1 MYSIHAHFLLIPS
14 HKSHGGNW
22 WPRHLIDSVPGW
34 SERGTALGWQKLL
47 VNFPADPTANLWTL
61 PVKRIL
67 YRMLDIAMLYCWRG
81 IFDPVVEVILTNQR
95 CEWTLNMT
103 KWYQICATFRLA
115 LRFRVILT
123 SFCTICNMYI
133 DISTYIYIIRSIKFT
148 SFPASVHG
156 AYSFIAHL
164 HSDSSPVLVIGLL
177 EFFLTTPL

>member
-1 MYSIHAHFLLIPS
+1 MAKTLDRLCPRL
-14 HKSHGGNW
+14 KRTWDRPWVAKAAGNW
-22 WPRHLIDSVPGW
+22 WIFQQIQQPV
-34 SERGTALGWQKLL
+34 
-47 VNFPADPTANLWTL
+47 WTL

-81 IFDPVVEVILTNQR
+81 IFDPVVEVILTKQP

-115 LRFRVILT
+115 LQFRVILT
-123 SFCTICNMYI
+123 SFCTICNMYMCI
-133 DISTYIYIIRSIKFT
+133 YIYICVYIIRSIKFT
-148 SFPASVHG
+148 SFSASVHG